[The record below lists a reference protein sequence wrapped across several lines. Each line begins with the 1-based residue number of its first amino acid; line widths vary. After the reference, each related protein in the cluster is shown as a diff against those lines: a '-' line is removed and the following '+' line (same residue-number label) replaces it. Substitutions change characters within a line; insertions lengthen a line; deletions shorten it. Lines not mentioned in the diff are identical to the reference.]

1 MPNKKKQS
9 QGEKQGKNGYAFSAP
24 FFLLAFLGIVAV
36 AASLWFV
43 LGTGGNQIDEIVH
56 EPIDLNIAYEG
67 ARHPLSGE
75 RVDDDET
82 FKLFAVMV
90 ENSQDAWPLSGIE
103 DSYLVFEAPVE
114 GNITRFMAMYSD
126 DQDVDEIGPVRSARP
141 YYVDLVL
148 GWDALYAH
156 VGGSP
161 EALDLIKERGVND
174 LNEFFNGGSF
184 WRSRRRSAPHN
195 VYTETSRLI
204 AGWDR
209 VIEDEQEYE
218 TRLFKKSKIE
228 DEPPEEYEVE
238 VEFNGYG
245 YDVTWV
251 YDPEQNAYVRHQAG
265 SEYKLRSGAGIAVQN
280 VAIMKTQTSVID
292 NIGRQKITTVGGG
305 DAQIHMD
312 GQVIDGTWEKD
323 LRSTIMRFYDDAGD
337 EIVWNVGKT
346 WVEVVDEDRNEVL
359 ES

>member
-24 FFLLAFLGIVAV
+24 FFLLASLGIVAV

-43 LGTGGNQIDEIVH
+43 LGTGENQIDEIVH
-56 EPIDLNIAYEG
+56 EPIDLNITYEG
-67 ARHPLSGE
+67 ARHPLSGA

-103 DSYLVFEAPVE
+103 DSYLVYEAPVE
-114 GNITRFMAMYSD
+114 GDITRFMAMYSD

-141 YYVDLVL
+141 YYVDFVM
-148 GWDALYAH
+148 GWSALYTH

-161 EALDLIKERGVND
+161 EALEQIMEREVFD

-204 AGWDR
+204 KAWDR
-209 VIEDEQEYE
+209 EIGEEQGYQR
-218 TRLFKKSKIE
+218 RLFKE
-228 DEPPEEYEVE
+228 GDLEGELPEEHEVE

-265 SEYKLRSGAGIAVQN
+265 REYKLRSGAGIVVQN
-280 VAIMKTQTSVID
+280 VAIMKTDMRVID
-292 NIGRQKITTVGGG
+292 DIGRQKITTVGGG
-305 DAQIHMD
+305 DAQILID
-312 GQVIDGTWEKD
+312 GTVIDGTWEKD
-323 LRSTIMRFYDDAGD
+323 LRSTIMRFYDDEGD

-346 WVEVVDEDRNEVL
+346 WIEVVDEDRNEI
-359 ES
+359 